1 MTTGRTFRAARRLG
15 RVAALLWCA
24 SALIGCGR
32 KPGPDQRSASP
43 SHPKQLIV
51 PEHGAYT
58 GAYIDF
64 GEREDDVTLEAIEGF
79 EEAVGKHQAI
89 VAFSSYWGED
99 HFPTVDANIVEQHH
113 SMPLIFWSPWDWP
126 YREGAEDEVHKPDRF
141 SLDNVLAGKSDAY
154 IDRWAD
160 GAKAFGA
167 PMFVSLCNEAN
178 GSWFPWSAIFYGGG
192 IPVAGSNPP
201 RYTGPEY
208 FKLVYRYIVDRV
220 RARGA
225 TNILWVLQLNNYSDP
240 FESWNAMA
248 QFYPGDDYVD
258 WLGLSVYGMMD
269 PDDPILASARSILV
283 KALSVYGMTDPDEP
297 KWEVFENMMVSPY
310 EEICRL
316 SPTKPVMV
324 AEWAVGEFP
333 AKGDKAAWITD
344 GFQQM
349 QTQFP
354 RLHAAI
360 YWHERWQNN
369 RTMLYSDLRIN
380 SSPAAL
386 EAYKKE
392 VAAPFWLGTPL
403 YK

>member
-1 MTTGRTFRAARRLG
+1 MRIGRGIHAVRRLG
-15 RVAALLWCA
+15 LIAACWWVVVGDT
-24 SALIGCGR
+24 GCGR
-32 KPGPDQRSASP
+32 KPLVAEQASAP
-43 SHPKQLIV
+43 PPKRLVV

-58 GAYIDF
+58 GAYMDF
-64 GEREDDVTLEAIEGF
+64 GEREDDVTLEAIEDF
-79 EEAVGKHQAI
+79 EGQVGKHQAI

-99 HFPTVDANIVEQHH
+99 HFPTLDANIVEQHG
-113 SMPLIFWSPWDWP
+113 SVPMIFWSPWDWP
-126 YREGAEDEVHKPDRF
+126 YREGAEDEVHQPDRF
-141 SLDNVLAGKSDAY
+141 SLDNILAGKSDAY

-160 GAKAFGA
+160 DAKAFGA

-178 GSWFPWSAIFYGGG
+178 GSWFPWSAIFYGGS
-192 IPVAGSNPP
+192 IPVPGSNPP
-201 RYTGPEY
+201 CYTGPEY

-240 FESWNAMA
+240 FERWNAMA

-258 WLGLSVYGMMD
+258 WLGLSVYGMMY
-269 PDDPILASARSILV
+269 PDDP
-283 KALSVYGMTDPDEP
+283 TWDT
-297 KWEVFENMMVSPY
+297 FENRMVSPY
-310 EEICRL
+310 EDICRL

-324 AEWAVGEFP
+324 SEWAVGEFP

-344 GFQQM
+344 GLKQM
-349 QTQFP
+349 QSDFP
-354 RLHAAI
+354 RLHAAV

-369 RTMLYSDLRIN
+369 KTILNTDLILN

-386 EAYKKE
+386 EAYRKCL
-392 VAAPFWLGTPL
+392 ADPFWLGAPL